1 MSRTNDHKEVI
12 MGQLAPLCPSLFY
25 QFSPDS
31 AGFPRAVYEL
41 RQLSVEGYPYEK
53 HLLTLH
59 LYDKHAD
66 EALQD
71 TADAVTAVIDG
82 KIFETEKFYYQFYYN
97 HDRQPVSEQEKSLR
111 HIMLTFE
118 IRIYVRSDYYG

>member
-12 MGQLAPLCPSLFY
+12 MEQLAPLCPSLFY

-41 RQLSVEGYPYEK
+41 RQLPVTDYPYEK

-59 LYDKHAD
+59 LYDKRAD
-66 EALQD
+66 EVLQD
-71 TADAVTAVIDG
+71 TADSVISVMDG
-82 KIFETEKFYYQFYYN
+82 KILETDNFYYQMFYN
-97 HDRQPVSEQEKSLR
+97 QDRQPVPEQEKSLR

-118 IRIYVRSDYYG
+118 TRIYTRSDF

>member
-12 MGQLAPLCPSLFY
+12 MEQLAPLCPSLFY
-25 QFSPDS
+25 QISPDS

-41 RQLSVEGYPYEK
+41 RQLSVMDYPYEK

-59 LYDKHAD
+59 LYDKRAD
-66 EALQD
+66 EVLQD
-71 TADAVTAVIDG
+71 TADSVISVMDG
-82 KIFETEKFYYQFYYN
+82 KILETDGFYYQFFYN
-97 HDRQPVSEQEKSLR
+97 QDRQPVPEQEKSLR

-118 IRIYVRSDYYG
+118 TRIYTRSDF

>member
-12 MGQLAPLCPSLFY
+12 MDQLAPLCPSLFY
-25 QFSPDS
+25 QISPDS

-41 RQLSVEGYPYEK
+41 RQLPVTDYPYEK

-59 LYDKHAD
+59 LYDKRAD
-66 EALQD
+66 EVLQD
-71 TADAVTAVIDG
+71 TADSVISVMDG
-82 KIFETEKFYYQFYYN
+82 KILETDNFYYQIFYN
-97 HDRQPVSEQEKSLR
+97 QDRQPVPEQDKSLR

-118 IRIYVRSDYYG
+118 TRIYTRSDF

>member
-12 MGQLAPLCPSLFY
+12 MEQLAPLCPSLFY

-41 RQLSVEGYPYEK
+41 RQLPVTDYPYGK

-59 LYDKHAD
+59 LYDKRAD
-66 EALQD
+66 EVLQD
-71 TADAVTAVIDG
+71 TADSVISVMDG
-82 KIFETEKFYYQFYYN
+82 KILETDNFYYQFFYN
-97 HDRQPVSEQEKSLR
+97 QDRQPVPEQEKSLR

-118 IRIYVRSDYYG
+118 TRIYTRSDF

>member
-12 MGQLAPLCPSLFY
+12 MDQLAPLCPSLFY
-25 QFSPDS
+25 QISPDS

-41 RQLSVEGYPYEK
+41 RQLSVHDYPYEK

-59 LYDKHAD
+59 LYDKRAD
-66 EALQD
+66 EVLQD
-71 TADAVTAVIDG
+71 TADSVISVMDG
-82 KIFETEKFYYQFYYN
+82 KILETDNFYYQFFYN
-97 HDRQPVSEQEKSLR
+97 QDRQPVPEQEKSLR

-118 IRIYVRSDYYG
+118 TRIYTRSDF

>member
-12 MGQLAPLCPSLFY
+12 MEQLAPLCPSLFY
-25 QFSPDS
+25 QISPDS

-41 RQLSVEGYPYEK
+41 RQLPVTDYPYEK

-59 LYDKHAD
+59 LYDKRAD
-66 EALQD
+66 EVLQD
-71 TADAVTAVIDG
+71 TADSVISVMDG
-82 KIFETEKFYYQFYYN
+82 KIIETDDFYYQFFYN
-97 HDRQPVSEQEKSLR
+97 QDRQPVPEQEKSLR

-118 IRIYVRSDYYG
+118 TRIYTRSDF

>member
-12 MGQLAPLCPSLFY
+12 MDQLAPLCPSLFY
-25 QFSPDS
+25 QISPDS

-41 RQLSVEGYPYEK
+41 RQLPVTDYPYEK

-59 LYDKHAD
+59 LYDKRAD
-66 EALQD
+66 EVLQD
-71 TADAVTAVIDG
+71 TADSVISVMDG
-82 KIFETEKFYYQFYYN
+82 KILETDGFYYQFFYN
-97 HDRQPVSEQEKSLR
+97 QDRQPVPEQEKSLR

-118 IRIYVRSDYYG
+118 TRIYTRSDF

>member
-12 MGQLAPLCPSLFY
+12 MEQLAPLCPSLFY
-25 QFSPDS
+25 QISPDS

-41 RQLSVEGYPYEK
+41 RQLSVHDYPYEK

-59 LYDKHAD
+59 LYDKRAD
-66 EALQD
+66 EVLQD
-71 TADAVTAVIDG
+71 TADSVISVMDG
-82 KIFETEKFYYQFYYN
+82 KILETDNFYYQFFYN
-97 HDRQPVSEQEKSLR
+97 QDRQPVPEQEKSLR

-118 IRIYVRSDYYG
+118 TRIYTRSDF

>member
-12 MGQLAPLCPSLFY
+12 MEQLAPLCPSLFY

-41 RQLSVEGYPYEK
+41 RQLSVKDYPYEK

-59 LYDKHAD
+59 LYDKRAD
-66 EALQD
+66 EVLQD
-71 TADAVTAVIDG
+71 TADSVISVMDG
-82 KIFETEKFYYQFYYN
+82 KIVETDNFYYQFFYN
-97 HDRQPVSEQEKSLR
+97 QDRQQPAAHHADV
-111 HIMLTFE
+111 
-118 IRIYVRSDYYG
+118 

>member
-1 MSRTNDHKEVI
+1 MSRTNDHKAVI
-12 MGQLAPLCPSLFY
+12 MEQLAPLCPSLFY

-31 AGFPRAVYEL
+31 AGFPRAVFEL
-41 RQLSVEGYPYEK
+41 RQLQVQGYPYEK
-53 HLLTLH
+53 HILTLH

-71 TADAVTAVIDG
+71 TADAVTAVMDG
-82 KIFETEKFYYQFYYN
+82 KILETDSFYYQFFYN
-97 HDRQPVSEQEKSLR
+97 QDRQSVPEQEKSLR

-118 IRIYVRSDYYG
+118 IRIYRRSEYYA

>member
-12 MGQLAPLCPSLFY
+12 MEQLAPLCPSLFY

-41 RQLSVEGYPYEK
+41 RQLSVKDYPYEK

-59 LYDKHAD
+59 LYDKRAD
-66 EALQD
+66 EVLQD
-71 TADAVTAVIDG
+71 TADSVIS
-82 KIFETEKFYYQFYYN
+82 
-97 HDRQPVSEQEKSLR
+97 VEKSLR

-118 IRIYVRSDYYG
+118 TRIYTRSDF

>member
-12 MGQLAPLCPSLFY
+12 MEQLAPLCPSLFY

-31 AGFPRAVYEL
+31 AGFPRTVYEL
-41 RQLSVEGYPYEK
+41 RQLPVTDYLYEK

-59 LYDKHAD
+59 LYDKHTD
-66 EALQD
+66 EAIQD
-71 TADAVTAVIDG
+71 TADAVTAVMDG
-82 KIFETEKFYYQFYYN
+82 KTLANKGFYYQFYYN
-97 HDRQPVSEQEKSLR
+97 KDRQPVSEQEKSLR

-118 IRIYVRSDYYG
+118 IRIYARSEF

>member
-12 MGQLAPLCPSLFY
+12 MEQLAPLCPSLFY
-25 QFSPDS
+25 QISPDS

-41 RQLSVEGYPYEK
+41 RQLPVTDYPYGK

-59 LYDKHAD
+59 LYDKNAD
-66 EALQD
+66 EVLQD
-71 TADAVTAVIDG
+71 TADSVISVMDG
-82 KIFETEKFYYQFYYN
+82 KIFETDGFYYQFFYN
-97 HDRQPVSEQEKSLR
+97 QDRQPVPEQEKSLR

-118 IRIYVRSDYYG
+118 TRIYTRSDF

>member
-31 AGFPRAVYEL
+31 AGFPRVVYEL

-59 LYDKHAD
+59 LYDKRAD
-66 EALQD
+66 EVLQD
-71 TADAVTAVIDG
+71 TADSVISVMDG
-82 KIFETEKFYYQFYYN
+82 KILETDNFYYQFFYN
-97 HDRQPVSEQEKSLR
+97 QDRQPVPEQEKSLR

-118 IRIYVRSDYYG
+118 TRIYTRSDF

>member
-12 MGQLAPLCPSLFY
+12 MEQLAPLCPSLFY
-25 QFSPDS
+25 QISPDS

-41 RQLSVEGYPYEK
+41 RQLSVHDYPYEK

-59 LYDKHAD
+59 LYDKCAD

-71 TADAVTAVIDG
+71 TADAVTAVMDG
-82 KIFETEKFYYQFYYN
+82 KILETEGFYYQFFYN
-97 HDRQPVSEQEKSLR
+97 QDRQPVPEQEKSLR

-118 IRIYVRSDYYG
+118 VRIYARSEYYA

>member
-12 MGQLAPLCPSLFY
+12 MEQLAPLCPSLFY
-25 QFSPDS
+25 QISPDS

-41 RQLSVEGYPYEK
+41 RQLPVTDYPYEK

-59 LYDKHAD
+59 LYDKRAD

-71 TADAVTAVIDG
+71 TADSVISVMDG
-82 KIFETEKFYYQFYYN
+82 KIVETDNFYYQIFYN
-97 HDRQPVSEQEKSLR
+97 QDRQPVPEQEKSLR

-118 IRIYVRSDYYG
+118 TRIYTRSDF

>member
-12 MGQLAPLCPSLFY
+12 MEQLAPLCPSLFY
-25 QFSPDS
+25 QISPDS

-41 RQLSVEGYPYEK
+41 RQLSVHDYPYEK

-59 LYDKHAD
+59 LYDKRAD
-66 EALQD
+66 EVLQD
-71 TADAVTAVIDG
+71 TADSVISVMDG
-82 KIFETEKFYYQFYYN
+82 KILETDGFYYQFFYN
-97 HDRQPVSEQEKSLR
+97 QDRQPVPEQEKSLR

-118 IRIYVRSDYYG
+118 TRIYTRSDF

>member
-12 MGQLAPLCPSLFY
+12 MEQLAPLCPSLFY
-25 QFSPDS
+25 QISPDS

-41 RQLSVEGYPYEK
+41 RQLSVHDYPYEK

-59 LYDKHAD
+59 LYDKCAD

-71 TADAVTAVIDG
+71 TADSVISVMDG
-82 KIFETEKFYYQFYYN
+82 KIVETDNFYYQFFYN
-97 HDRQPVSEQEKSLR
+97 QDRQPVPEQEKSLR

-118 IRIYVRSDYYG
+118 TRIYTRSDF

>member
-12 MGQLAPLCPSLFY
+12 MEQLAPLCPSLFY

-41 RQLSVEGYPYEK
+41 RQLSVEGYPYEM
-53 HLLTLH
+53 H
-59 LYDKHAD
+59 LYDKRAD
-66 EALQD
+66 EVLQD
-71 TADAVTAVIDG
+71 TADSVISVMDG
-82 KIFETEKFYYQFYYN
+82 KILETDGFYYQFFYN
-97 HDRQPVSEQEKSLR
+97 QDRQPVPEQEKSLR

-118 IRIYVRSDYYG
+118 TRIYTRSDF

>member
-12 MGQLAPLCPSLFY
+12 MEQLAPLCPSLFY
-25 QFSPDS
+25 QISPDS

-41 RQLSVEGYPYEK
+41 RQLSVKDYHYEK
-53 HLLTLH
+53 HIVTLH
-59 LYDKHAD
+59 LYDKNAD

-71 TADAVTAVIDG
+71 TADSVISVMDG
-82 KIFETEKFYYQFYYN
+82 KILETDGFYYQFFYN
-97 HDRQPVSEQEKSLR
+97 QDRQPVPEQEKSLR

-118 IRIYVRSDYYG
+118 IRIYTRSEF

>member
-12 MGQLAPLCPSLFY
+12 MEQLAPLCPSLFY
-25 QFSPDS
+25 QISPDS

-41 RQLSVEGYPYEK
+41 RQLSVHDYPYEK

-59 LYDKHAD
+59 LYDKRAD

-71 TADAVTAVIDG
+71 TADAVTAVMDG
-82 KIFETEKFYYQFYYN
+82 KILETEGFYYQFFYN
-97 HDRQPVSEQEKSLR
+97 QDRQPVPEQEKSLR

-118 IRIYVRSDYYG
+118 VRIYARSEYYA

>member
-12 MGQLAPLCPSLFY
+12 MEQLAPLCPSLFY
-25 QFSPDS
+25 QISPDS

-41 RQLSVEGYPYEK
+41 RQLSVHDYPYEK

-59 LYDKHAD
+59 LYDKCAD

-71 TADAVTAVIDG
+71 TADTVTAVMDG
-82 KIFETEKFYYQFYYN
+82 KILETEGFYYQIFYN
-97 HDRQPVSEQEKSLR
+97 QDRQPVPEQEKSLR

-118 IRIYVRSDYYG
+118 VRIYARSEYYA